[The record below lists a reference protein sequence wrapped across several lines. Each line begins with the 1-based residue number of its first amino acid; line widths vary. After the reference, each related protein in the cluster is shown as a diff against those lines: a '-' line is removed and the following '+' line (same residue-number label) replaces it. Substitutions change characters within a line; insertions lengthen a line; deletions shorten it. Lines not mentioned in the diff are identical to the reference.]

1 MRALET
7 IEIRIFRVG
16 DDGLGNYRPPIFEEE
31 ILNFCAIYRDDAKD
45 Q

>member
-7 IEIRIFRVG
+7 IGIRIFRVG
-16 DDGLGNYRPPIFEEE
+16 DDGNYRPPIFKEE